1 MLSNHLVAFLGET
14 IASFFFL
21 WTLIW
26 DLLPLSSTGPL
37 FTSLIILFRV
47 AKPELSLLK
56 HSTIKFQHADILLLF
71 SGSDNMTLD
80 CDNDLY
86 AW

>member
-37 FTSLIILFRV
+37 FTSLIILFRA

-56 HSTIKFQHADILLLF
+56 HSIILLF

-80 CDNDLY
+80 CDHDLY